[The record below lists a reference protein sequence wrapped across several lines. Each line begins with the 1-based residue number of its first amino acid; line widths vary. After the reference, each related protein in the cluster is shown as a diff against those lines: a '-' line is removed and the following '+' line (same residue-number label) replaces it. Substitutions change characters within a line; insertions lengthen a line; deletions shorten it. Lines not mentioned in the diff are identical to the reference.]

1 LWCWIE
7 MPDRAL
13 IRCYVAME
21 KPGAH
26 PEGSR
31 HRSQASLWLA
41 ALLNSV
47 PVNPIAAQHAERLLD
62 AGVAGTCTSH
72 GAENN
77 LHKIGLLLEHD
88 ETNTFGMENL
98 LTAVGFEEAYEA
110 VAYQIGNPPDREE
123 NPGRGCID
131 PARTA
136 TGLVEAGER
145 IGNVARAGGRL
156 VFATGHPGAMILYYL
171 GLVRWTEELGGEAVT
186 AEMRGRHQRGI
197 SLDWAGRVGTLG
209 DGASLFH
216 THDPEPMR
224 DVLDLAGPVDLVVA
238 DHGFAGAA
246 ISAGVPTVVVMD
258 TNDPAFAVAAARGA
272 DVTVVPMDDNRP
284 LNSYSAAL
292 DVLKDGI

>member
-1 LWCWIE
+1 
-7 MPDRAL
+7 
-13 IRCYVAME
+13 VAAGTE
-21 KPGAH
+21 FV
-26 PEGSR
+26 
-31 HRSQASLWLA
+31 LD
-41 ALLNSV
+41 ALLNSG
-47 PVNPIAAQHAERLLD
+47 PVNPLASQHAERLLD
-62 AGVAGTCTSH
+62 AGVAGTRTPH

-77 LHKIGLLLEHD
+77 LYKIGLLLEHD
-88 ETNTFGMENL
+88 EANTFGMEDL
-98 LTAVGFEEAYEA
+98 LTDVGFEEAYDA
-110 VAYQIGNPPDREE
+110 VSHQIGNPPDREE
-123 NPGRGCID
+123 NQGRGCID

-171 GLVRWTEELGGEAVT
+171 GLARWAQELGGEAVT
-186 AEMRGRHQRGI
+186 AETRGRYQKGI

-224 DVLDLAGPVDLVVA
+224 DVLGQAGPVDLVVA

-258 TNDPAFAVAAARGA
+258 TNDPAIAVVAARGA

-292 DVLKDGI
+292 DVLKRGV

>member
-1 LWCWIE
+1 
-7 MPDRAL
+7 MD
-13 IRCYVAME
+13 
-21 KPGAH
+21 
-26 PEGSR
+26 
-31 HRSQASLWLA
+31 
-41 ALLNSV
+41 
-47 PVNPIAAQHAERLLD
+47 RLLD

-77 LHKIGLLLEHD
+77 LYKIGLLLDLD
-88 ETNTFGMENL
+88 ENNTFGMENL
-98 LTAVGFEEAYEA
+98 LRDVGFEEAYDA
-110 VAYQIGNPPDREE
+110 VQRQTGNPPDAEE

-136 TGLVEAGER
+136 AGLLEAGER
-145 IGNVARAGGRL
+145 IRNAAQKGGRL

-171 GLVRWTEELGGEAVT
+171 GLAQWAEGLGGEAVI
-186 AEMRGRHQRGI
+186 AETRGRHQKGV
-197 SLDWAGRVGTLG
+197 SLDWAGSVGTLG

-224 DVLDLAGPVDLVVA
+224 DVLQQTGRVDLVVA

-246 ISAGVPTVVVMD
+246 IAAGVPTVVVMD
-258 TNDPAFAVAAARGA
+258 TNDPAFAVVAGRGA

-292 DVLKDGI
+292 SVLREAHTATSR